1 LVGAVGPDLHQF
13 ASEVPLG
20 RIGRPDEIA
29 AVATFLASDASSFVN
44 GAEWF
49 VDGGQAQV

>member
-1 LVGAVGPDLHQF
+1 MVGVVGPDHQL
-13 ASEVPLG
+13 ASQVPLG
-20 RIGRPDEIA
+20 RIGCPDEIA

-44 GAEWF
+44 GVDWL